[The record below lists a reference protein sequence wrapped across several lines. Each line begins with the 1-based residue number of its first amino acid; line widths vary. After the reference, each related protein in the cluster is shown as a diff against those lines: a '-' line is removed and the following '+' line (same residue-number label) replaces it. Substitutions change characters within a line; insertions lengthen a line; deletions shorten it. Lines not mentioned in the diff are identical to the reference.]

1 MMSENE
7 LSEDGVTGHTGSVS
21 GQQRVAGKQPAGAD
35 GRPGAAGGLPAV
47 VLALQKT
54 THHTLHALSAAL
66 ADLSIN
72 AAEINALANLGDGGI
87 VSVRQLS
94 DRTGTR
100 ASTLTGVLDR
110 LENRGYLTRELDPAD
125 RRSFRLPL
133 TEAGQAVADRV
144 LAAVANLEREALG
157 RLSAT
162 QLAGYHA
169 VITALQEAC

>member
-1 MMSENE
+1 
-7 LSEDGVTGHTGSVS
+7 L
-21 GQQRVAGKQPAGAD
+21 
-35 GRPGAAGGLPAV
+35 PGV

-66 ADLSIN
+66 ADLSLN
-72 AAEINALANLGDGGI
+72 AAEINALANLGGGGT
-87 VSVRQLS
+87 VNVRQLS
-94 DRTGTR
+94 DR
-100 ASTLTGVLDR
+100 SGVLDR

-133 TEAGQAVADRV
+133 TEAGQAVAGRV
-144 LAAVANLEREALG
+144 LAAVADLERDALA

-169 VITALQEAC
+169 VVTALQEAS